1 MKLLLNWFLC
11 QGNYLNLIYM
21 MSELSEVDNDDLK
34 NILSARTIAMSMVV
48 SMASLTMAQV
58 ILVLIHLTHYLIA

>member
-1 MKLLLNWFLC
+1 
-11 QGNYLNLIYM
+11 M

-58 ILVLIHLTHYLIA
+58 MLVLKHLIHYLIA